1 MKIAKIRTIM
11 TNSFVFDLNLFSKL
25 YLVFAV
31 IIFIMGVLM
40 YVKTWKMASNI
51 ERLTKHFCEVTPKEA
66 PKSEIYSPEKAQN
79 RNEPYDKRLDSL
91 VVGDK
96 VKRIYDNAT
105 MTIVEIGNGEFR
117 CKAGTL
123 ESARFY
129 PKSAFSPTE

>member
-1 MKIAKIRTIM
+1 M
-11 TNSFVFDLNLFSKL
+11 TNSLIFDLNLFSKL

-51 ERLTKHFCEVTPKEA
+51 ERLTKHFCEVTPKET
-66 PKSEIYSPEKAQN
+66 PKSEIYSPEKTQS

-91 VVGDK
+91 SVGDK

-129 PKSAFSPTE
+129 PKSALSPTE

>member
-11 TNSFVFDLNLFSKL
+11 TNSLVFDLNLFSKL

-51 ERLTKHFCEVTPKEA
+51 ERLTKHFCEVTPKETH
-66 PKSEIYSPEKAQN
+66 KSEIYSPEKAQN

-105 MTIVEIGNGEFR
+105 MTIVELGNGEFR

-129 PKSAFSPTE
+129 PKSALSPTE